1 MLAMC
6 PGTSSSTSMVG
17 VKISIAKISQK
28 NILLSTCNFSL
39 TLHLGKASKK
49 NRFFQKIV
57 LNSGPHP
64 PTATVQ
70 DSHSGNI
77 DRKSLGNPDP
87 TLKVPKPT
95 ISRESFW
102 NHSIKDWPDIT
113 SPFILSDNIT
123 CFIAFLD
130 VLVEKSAY
138 FHIFTSL
145 GLLTPTHPQFRTFS

>member
-1 MLAMC
+1 MGHLTTKYKAC
-6 PGTSSSTSMVG
+6 IYVG
-17 VKISIAKISQK
+17 FNAFMKTFLIKGRLQ
-28 NILLSTCNFSL
+28 
-39 TLHLGKASKK
+39 KK
-49 NRFFQKIV
+49 NRFFQEKV